1 MKIRNV
7 KTLVAVGAAALM
19 SGSVLAQNVDIGGAV
34 PSVCAIN
41 GLGPVL
47 FPALANGNTSNQGF
61 NVQCND
67 VDGATITMTTAE
79 GHLQNADHEDQG
91 VGYHAT
97 LSIGSDSVTLE
108 ADDGIN
114 DQSESGNFPA
124 STALAGGTTGDLD
137 IEIVQTP
144 TWAGT
149 YADTLQIAITAN

>member
-1 MKIRNV
+1 MKISNV

-19 SGSVLAQNVDIGGAV
+19 SGSVMAQNVDIGGAV

-47 FPALANGNTSNQGF
+47 FPALAMGSTSNQNF

-97 LSIGSDSVTLE
+97 LTADGNSFTLQ
-108 ADDGIN
+108 ADNGIN
-114 DQSESGNFPA
+114 DQSASGSFPA
-124 STALAGGTTGDLD
+124 SPVLAAGTGGDLE
-137 IEIVQTP
+137 IEVVQAP